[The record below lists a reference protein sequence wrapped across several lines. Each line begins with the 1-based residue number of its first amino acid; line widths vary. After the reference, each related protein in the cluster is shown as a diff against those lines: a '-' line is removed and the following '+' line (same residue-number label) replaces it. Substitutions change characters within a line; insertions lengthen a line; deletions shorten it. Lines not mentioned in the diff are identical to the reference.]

1 MKERNIFLFNP
12 YFEVLLAAIIW
23 GSSGIFIKLLGL
35 PVTTIAFFRMAIP
48 ALILFAFLK
57 LRKGK
62 VFKKG
67 SKFMLVASSI
77 NVLHMFFYFVAYS
90 FTSVSN
96 AIILLYT
103 WPVFATIL
111 GLMFL
116 KEKVSVRKFLLLGF
130 AFAGVILVFSGKS
143 LSISSADF
151 IGMGAMLISASLYSV
166 ALIIFKRESPRYSNM
181 ETIFYQNVIGAFAFA
196 PFLFFNPLPSLVQS
210 LTAIAYALLIGV
222 AGFGLFFAALKRIN
236 VSAASGISYFEIVSA
251 MLLAAVILGE
261 TITLKMAAGGLM
273 IAVSTLLLRNSN

>member
-1 MKERNIFLFNP
+1 MKGRNIFLLNP
-12 YFEVLLAAIIW
+12 YFEVLLAATIW

-35 PVTTIAFFRMAIP
+35 PVTTIAFFRMTIP

-67 SKFMLVASSI
+67 SKLMLVASSI
-77 NVLHMFFYFVAYS
+77 NALHMFFYFVAFS

-116 KEKVSVRKFLLLGF
+116 KEKVSVRKFVLLGF
-130 AFAGVILVFSGKS
+130 AFAGVILVFSGKG
-143 LSISSADF
+143 LSVSSADF
-151 IGMGAMLISASLYSV
+151 IGMGSMLISASLYSV
-166 ALIIFKRESPRYSNM
+166 AIIIFKRESPRYSNM

-196 PFLFFNPLPSLVQS
+196 PFLFFNPLPSLAQS

-251 MLLAAVILGE
+251 MLLATVILGE

-273 IAVSTLLLRNSN
+273 VAVSTLLLRNSN